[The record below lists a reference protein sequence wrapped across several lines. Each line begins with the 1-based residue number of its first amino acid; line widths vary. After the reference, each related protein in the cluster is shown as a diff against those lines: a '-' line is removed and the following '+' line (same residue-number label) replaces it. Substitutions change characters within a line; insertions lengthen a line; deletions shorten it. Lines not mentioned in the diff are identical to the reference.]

1 MDPLVALGDESKIYI
16 GRKKSIHKE
25 YGEEGTLFLGEII
38 EEERKGTKVYMDGL
52 APHVVFICGSRGSG
66 KSYTLGVIVE
76 ELVKKNPNV
85 GIVVVDPIGVFWSM
99 KYPNKE
105 KREIE
110 LLEQWGLEPEG
121 LKNVKVFIPYGYK
134 NEVPKETYDALFSIR
149 VSELTVDDWCLTFGI
164 ERFSPS
170 GLLLD
175 TVLAKLKDRLYD
187 IQEMIDI
194 INNDPDI
201 LSRSK
206 GFKGDTRRAIISR
219 LEAAKSWG
227 VLSREGTRL
236 SELSKEGQITVIDIS
251 FLEENVAALIIGILA
266 RKILDARKKITR
278 RITMG
283 EYSESLDEFL
293 DEEIPPTWLFIDEA
307 HTLIPS
313 GSKTAASDALVEY
326 VKQGRRPGCS
336 LVFATQ
342 QPGAIDTKVLS
353 QLDIL
358 ISHKLT
364 FEEDLK
370 TVFKRMPTLVPKEYE
385 NPKFLRTIPIG
396 VALVGDRSE
405 NTSRAFLMKIRPRIT
420 QHEGREVL
428 VDERTQI
435 KEDDLKKLVLKMLK
449 RRLNTANEVSLV
461 HIETLCDT
469 MRRRYGVMLDS
480 DEIVNQLLSDE
491 ELELRDGKILKKS
504 VSEKSKSETKILSQ
518 KPTEE
523 LPKSVRGIPANET
536 EVFKRLEKIRK
547 KKLFGILGN
556 EEAVLSTEVF
566 LSPVWVIRLEKEIK
580 KNVYEEIELILD
592 DRTRRLIYGRD
603 LSPLISLSER
613 ELKQLREGKISDE
626 LKKKLRGFLKRGK
639 LDIKP
644 PKKSPKITEIPDSE
658 KTDPEI
664 SQVFL
669 KKLFSLMGRVND
681 ISVIYRPI
689 YRFVLQSGKR
699 KRIVEI
705 DPLF

>member
-1 MDPLVALGDESKIYI
+1 MEPLFALGDESKVYI
-16 GRKKSIHKE
+16 GRKKSIHRE
-25 YGEEGTLFLGEII
+25 YGEEGTLFLGEIT
-38 EEERKGTKVYMDGL
+38 EEERQGTKVYMDGL

-85 GIVVVDPIGVFWSM
+85 GIVVIDPIGVFWSM

-121 LKNVKVFIPYGYK
+121 LKNVRVFIPYGYK
-134 NEVPKETYDALFSIR
+134 DEVPKETYDSLFSIR

-175 TVLAKLKDRLYD
+175 TVLSKLKNKLYD
-187 IQEMIDI
+187 IQDMIDI

-201 LSRSK
+201 LSKSR

-227 VLSREGTRL
+227 VLSKEGTGL
-236 SELSKEGQITVIDIS
+236 HELSKEGQITVIDIS
-251 FLEENVAALIIGILA
+251 FLEENVAALTIGILA

-278 RITMG
+278 RITMD
-283 EYSESLDEFL
+283 EYSKSLNDFF
-293 DEEIPPTWLFIDEA
+293 EEDIPPTWLFIDEA

-313 GSKTAASDALVEY
+313 GTKTAASDALIEY

-385 NPKFLRTIPIG
+385 NPKFLRTIPTG

-405 NTSRAFLMKIRPRIT
+405 NTSRAFLMRIRPRIT

-428 VDERTQI
+428 MDERTQVN
-435 KEDDLKKLVLKMLK
+435 EDDLKNLILRTLK
-449 RRLNTANEVSLV
+449 RKLESSGEVSLV
-461 HIETLCDT
+461 HIESVCDT
-469 MRRRYGVMLDS
+469 MRRRYGVVLDS
-480 DEIVNQLLSDE
+480 DELINLLLSDE
-491 ELELRDGKILKKS
+491 GLELRDGKILKKKS
-504 VSEKSKSETKILSQ
+504 PDEKIRKKEK
-518 KPTEE
+518 TEIHLE
-523 LPKSVRGIPANET
+523 EPPKNIRGIPVDES

-547 KKLFGILGN
+547 KRFLGIFGD
-556 EEAVLSTEVF
+556 EEAVLSTEV
-566 LSPVWVIRLEKEIK
+566 LLLPVWIIRLEKEIK
-580 KNVYEEIELILD
+580 KNVYEEIEFFLD
-592 DRTRRLIYGRD
+592 DRTHTLLYGKNLD
-603 LSPLISLSER
+603 PLLTLSEK
-613 ELKQLREGKISDE
+613 ELRQLKEGNLTDE
-626 LKKKLRGFLKRGK
+626 LKKKLGSFLKRGR
-639 LDIKP
+639 LNIRP
-644 PKKSPKITEIPDSE
+644 PKKSPEISDIPDAE
-658 KTDPEI
+658 KLDPEL

-669 KKLFSLMGRVND
+669 KKLFSLIGRVKD
-681 ISVIYRPI
+681 VLLIYRPI
-689 YRFVLQSGKR
+689 YRFVLKSGKR

>member
-1 MDPLVALGDESKIYI
+1 
-16 GRKKSIHKE
+16 
-25 YGEEGTLFLGEII
+25 
-38 EEERKGTKVYMDGL
+38 
-52 APHVVFICGSRGSG
+52 
-66 KSYTLGVIVE
+66 
-76 ELVKKNPNV
+76 
-85 GIVVVDPIGVFWSM
+85 
-99 KYPNKE
+99 
-105 KREIE
+105 
-110 LLEQWGLEPEG
+110 
-121 LKNVKVFIPYGYK
+121 
-134 NEVPKETYDALFSIR
+134 
-149 VSELTVDDWCLTFGI
+149 LTFGI

-175 TVLAKLKDRLYD
+175 TVLSKLKGRIYD
-187 IQEMIDI
+187 IQDMIDV
-194 INNDPDI
+194 INNDPEI
-201 LSRSK
+201 LSKSR

-227 VLSREGTRL
+227 VLSREGTNL
-236 SELSKEGQITVIDIS
+236 SELSREGQVTVIDIS

-266 RKILDARKKITR
+266 RKILNARKRITR

-283 EYSESLDEFL
+283 EYTDSLDDFL
-293 DEEIPPTWLFIDEA
+293 EEDIPPTWLFIDEA

-313 GSKTAASDALVEY
+313 GSKTAASDAIIEY

-405 NTSRAFLMKIRPRIT
+405 NTSRAFLMRIRPRIT

-435 KEDDLKKLVLKMLK
+435 SEEDLKNLVLRMLK
-449 RRLNTANEVSLV
+449 RKLGSSNEVSLV
-461 HIETLCDT
+461 YIETLCDT
-469 MRRRYGVMLDS
+469 MKRRYGILVDS
-480 DEIVNQLLSDE
+480 DEIVSLLLSDK
-491 ELELRDGKILKKS
+491 ELELRDGKIIKKGR
-504 VSEKSKSETKILSQ
+504 SETAKKATEPST

-523 LPKSVRGIPANET
+523 PPKSVRGIPVDET
-536 EVFKRLEKIRK
+536 EVFRRLEKIRK
-547 KKLFGILGN
+547 KKLFGVFGS
-556 EEAVLSTEVF
+556 EEVVVSTEMF
-566 LSPVWVIRLEKEIK
+566 LSPVWMIRVEKEIK
-580 KNVYEEIELILD
+580 KNVYEEVEFVLD
-592 DRTRRLIYGRD
+592 DRTRRLLYGKD
-603 LSPLISLSER
+603 LSPLISLSEK
-613 ELKQLREGKISDE
+613 ELKQLRDGKPSEE
-626 LKKKLRGFLKRGK
+626 LKKKLKGFLKRGK
-639 LDIKP
+639 LNIP
-644 PKKSPKITEIPDSE
+644 LPKTSPEIAEIPDSE
-658 KTDPEI
+658 KTGPEL

-669 KKLFSLMGRVND
+669 KKLFSLIGRVKE
-681 ISVIYRPI
+681 ISLIYRPI